1 MWVTVIRKFAD
12 KYTGKIYHPGVRL
25 NLKKDRIN
33 EILEVGPFVE
43 PESKNDKE
51 TSKK

>member
-1 MWVTVIRKFAD
+1 MWVTVTKKFAD
-12 KYTGKIYHPGVRL
+12 KHTGQIYEPGEKL

-33 EILEVGPFVE
+33 EILSVGPFVR

-51 TSKK
+51 TSK